1 MKGAVSSP
9 TPSPPGAL
17 VLLLALA
24 LTGCPEE
31 LPATPPDAGPPA
43 PVKVTVA
50 KLSGLAGKVTLTRD
64 GKAAPAVAGPV
75 HEGDVLETGA
85 DGHALLSANGREV
98 ELLENSRFRVG
109 KSLADLDLSLGE
121 LMFEETDG
129 GEFNTAAG
137 AARAGAGSRV
147 KLQANDGGTTFEVG
161 LGTLELLDLEDGGSS
176 TVKAGERFVVG
187 LGVLTLEDPVAP
199 PEVVKPKV
207 KLTPRGTVM
216 LKPKSGPNTK
226 LAAGGKD
233 LEELG
238 TFSVDKTGQLR
249 AEMPGATVE
258 FDGASKGSLEPSTT
272 DPKLGVTL
280 TAGAARVFLREGE
293 SVLLGGKKPL
303 TVRAK
308 VTSTLMV
315 TPGKDGP
322 RVEVL
327 GGETELSLPGGLPR
341 KLQAAEVATPRGK
354 GLDTGRRATP
364 ILTLPAGKNSRVYWG
379 KAGDVALDFPSG
391 EGEMEVSNDPQFQSL
406 LVSAQGSDLLVLPAP
421 LKGALYWR
429 RKGDQDSS
437 GARFERDENASAMS
451 AKSDTVAETG
461 LKATVYFQSAVP
473 TLTFTFPLKDG
484 ASSWRF
490 RVYAVADLKTPL
502 VDRRVNE
509 NRTVVDSGALK
520 EGSYVWSAVPQDKA
534 GVEAPGGRMNKM
546 DIVFDN
552 SVTRLVLTSPR
563 DGERASTATG
573 VAPLGARLSLNGKSV
588 PLDGAGRFS
597 VALGGSSVLV
607 FKLVTREGAESQWV
621 RRLGR

>member
-1 MKGAVSSP
+1 V
-9 TPSPPGAL
+9 L
-17 VLLLALA
+17 VVLALA
-24 LTGCPEE
+24 VLSGCPEGE
-31 LPATPPDAGPPA
+31 TPKPPVVTPPPA

-50 KLSGLAGKVTLTRD
+50 QLSGLKGQVTLTR
-64 GKAAPAVAGPV
+64 GGASAAAVAGPL

-109 KSLADLDLSLGE
+109 ASLAELDLSLGE

-137 AARAGAGSRV
+137 ALRTGAGSRV
-147 KLQANDGGTTFEVG
+147 KLQARDGGTSFEVG
-161 LGTLELLDLEDGGSS
+161 LGTLELLDVVDGGAS

-187 LGVLTLEDPVAP
+187 IGVLSLEEPVTPTPP

-226 LAAGGKD
+226 LAADGK
-233 LEELG
+233 ELDEVG
-238 TFSVDKTGQLR
+238 TFTVDKSGQLR
-249 AEMPGATVE
+249 AEMDGTTVE
-258 FDGASKGSLEPSTT
+258 FDGASKGTVDPANG
-272 DPKLGVTL
+272 DPKLGITL
-280 TAGAARVFLREGE
+280 AAGGARIFLKEGE

-308 VTSTLMV
+308 VSSTLVV
-315 TPGKDGP
+315 TATKNGP
-322 RVEVL
+322 KVEVL
-327 GGETELSLPGGLPR
+327 AGETEVAVPGSLPR
-341 KLQAAEVATPRGK
+341 KLATAEVATPKGK
-354 GLDTGRRATP
+354 GLDTGRRPAP
-364 ILTLPAGKNSRVYWG
+364 ILTLPAGKNTRVYWG
-379 KAGDVALDFPSG
+379 RAGDVALTFP
-391 EGEMEVSNDPQFQSL
+391 EGDGVREVSNDPQFQTL
-406 LVSAQGSDLLVLPAP
+406 LVSAGGSDLVVLPAP

-429 RKGDQDSS
+429 RKGDQESS
-437 GARFERDENASAMS
+437 GARFERDENATAMS

-484 ASSWRF
+484 AASWRF
-490 RVYAVADLKTPL
+490 RVYSVADLKTPL

-509 NRTVVDSGALK
+509 NRTVVDSGSLR
-520 EGSYVWSAVPQDKA
+520 EGSYVWSAVPQDRA

-573 VAPLGARLSLNGKSV
+573 LAPLGSRLSLNGKSV

-597 VALGGSSVLV
+597 VALPAAAVLV
-607 FKLVTREGAESQWV
+607 FKLVTKDGGESQWV
-621 RRLGR
+621 RRVAR